1 MNDEDMDNLL
11 FFMGQLQDDEF
22 DFESWLTKNLDEYP
36 DYTQWAIDI
45 VSEMVF
51 LSAADIE
58 VEQTD
63 EYKMCRSELAKIGIF
78 Y

>member
-1 MNDEDMDNLL
+1 MENLL
-11 FFMGQLQDDEF
+11 FFMEQLQNDDF
-22 DFESWLTKNLDEYP
+22 DFDTWLTHNLAEYP
-36 DYTQWAIDI
+36 EYTQWAIST

-58 VEQTD
+58 VEKTPVYD
-63 EYKMCRSELAKIGIF
+63 LCKSELAKIGIF